1 MFTAI
6 PMMSQLLPTTSLSMA
21 QATYE
26 HKRPS
31 IIRKK
36 SGEIVKSSLKMAITN
51 HEKENKSVRF
61 PNSLARVRS
70 FDKLQCP
77 QSVSGFT
84 PMSIRS
90 LNFSN
95 NDHLLEHMPVC
106 LEKIEQDDNDI
117 VGTVR
122 VKNLGFQKKIVA
134 RYSFD
139 NWATFSCARAYYVC
153 SLTILGD
160 QDQFEFNIEIP
171 PHMRTSD
178 REEHYC
184 LKFAIQYLVN
194 ELEYWDN
201 NQTKNYTLEINPAVE
216 VNPVEANLYIPPS
229 PENLFLAN
237 REMAIPVNNSKFGS
251 RYNFNSQFAAASHNF
266 ASTSNLTTSVSTG
279 YLPPPRSVRTV
290 RLSQNPQGGLAAP
303 VVDTTIQP
311 ISIPQ
316 PYSTSPSAGLSCSP
330 ISGFGWAKAQSS
342 WFDTITLDDFKSSSP
357 PVHSS

>member
-1 MFTAI
+1 MFTAM
-6 PMMSQLLPTTSLSMA
+6 PMMSQLSPTTSLSMA
-21 QATYE
+21 HATCE
-26 HKRPS
+26 HRRPS
-31 IIRKK
+31 IVRKK
-36 SGEIVKSSLKMAITN
+36 SGEIVKSALKMAIAN
-51 HEKENKSVRF
+51 HDKENKSVRF

-106 LEKIEQDDNDI
+106 LEKIERNDNDI

-139 NWATFSCARAYYVC
+139 NWATFTCARAYYVC
-153 SLTILGD
+153 SFTLHGD

-194 ELEYWDN
+194 DLEYWDN
-201 NQTKNYTLEINPAVE
+201 NQDKNYTIEINPAVE
-216 VNPVEANLYIPPS
+216 VNPIEANLYIPPS
-229 PENLFLAN
+229 PENYFLAN
-237 REMAIPVNNSKFGS
+237 HIMATSVNNNKFGS
-251 RYNFNSQFAAASHNF
+251 RYNFNSHFTAASNNF
-266 ASTSNLTTSVSTG
+266 ASTSNLTNSVPTG
-279 YLPPPRSVRTV
+279 YLTPIRSVRTI
-290 RLSQNPQGGLAAP
+290 RLSQNSQMGLAAP
-303 VVDTTIQP
+303 VVDTTTQP

-316 PYSTSPSAGLSCSP
+316 TYAPSPSSSGLSCSP

-357 PVHSS
+357 VHSS